1 MERWV
6 EIATLL
12 LSSGGIVYLLVDRFA
27 RTREQRGADS
37 ADMISKVSEAFD
49 KTLQTSMR
57 YSQEVIEKMRSD
69 DERSEA
75 RYRELEARYAK
86 LEHRFEE
93 QEADME
99 RLKGAVGKAVTCKYL
114 KEARNED
121 CPVIRE
127 NQKRIAA
134 KCRACKNEEKN
145 TKSKSS

>member
-1 MERWV
+1 MEKWM
-6 EIATLL
+6 EILTVLL
-12 LSSGGIVYLLVDRFA
+12 GGGGIAYLLVDRFA

-86 LEHRFEE
+86 LEQRFEE
-93 QEADME
+93 QETDLAL
-99 RLKGAVGKAVTCKYL
+99 LKSVVGKAVTCKYL
-114 KEARNED
+114 KTARNED

-127 NQKRIAA
+127 NQKRLTA
-134 KCRACKNEEKN
+134 KCRACKTDEKTN
-145 TKSKSS
+145 KNNK

>member
-1 MERWV
+1 MEKWM
-6 EIATLL
+6 EILTVLL
-12 LSSGGIVYLLVDRFA
+12 GGGGIAYLLVDRFA

-86 LEHRFEE
+86 LEQRFEE
-93 QEADME
+93 QETDLAL
-99 RLKGAVGKAVTCKYL
+99 LKSVVGKAVTCKYL
-114 KEARNED
+114 KAARNED

-127 NQKRIAA
+127 NQKRLTA
-134 KCRACKNEEKN
+134 KCRACKTDEKTNKN
-145 TKSKSS
+145 TKQ

>member
-1 MERWV
+1 MEKWMQ
-6 EIATLL
+6 ILTLL
-12 LSSGGIVYLLVDRFA
+12 LVGGSIAYLLVDRFA

-37 ADMISKVSEAFD
+37 ADMISRVSEAFD

-86 LEHRFEE
+86 LEQRFEE

-134 KCRACKNEEKN
+134 KCRACKTEEKN
-145 TKSKSS
+145 TKPKTL

>member
-1 MERWV
+1 MEV
-6 EIATLL
+6 LTLL
-12 LSSGGIVYLLVDRFA
+12 LSSGGIAYLLVDRFA
-27 RTREQRGADS
+27 RTRQQRGADS
-37 ADMISKVSEAFD
+37 ADMISKVAEAFD

-75 RYRELEARYAK
+75 RYEELEARYTK
-86 LEHRFEE
+86 LERRFEE

-127 NQKRIAA
+127 NQKHIAA
-134 KCRACKNEEKN
+134 KCRACKNEEKM
-145 TKSKSS
+145 SKNNKAI

>member
-1 MERWV
+1 MEILTV
-6 EIATLL
+6 LL
-12 LSSGGIVYLLVDRFA
+12 GGGGIAYLLVDRFA

-86 LEHRFEE
+86 LEQRFEE
-93 QEADME
+93 QETDLAL
-99 RLKGAVGKAVTCKYL
+99 LKSVVGKAVTCKYL
-114 KEARNED
+114 KTARNED

-127 NQKRIAA
+127 NQKRLTA
-134 KCRACKNEEKN
+134 KCRACKTDEKTN
-145 TKSKSS
+145 KNNK